1 VRVPDHVTYS
11 PIVDRPRL
19 EWPGGARVALWV
31 VPNVEFYEYEPP
43 PNPYRSAWPRVPY
56 VKGYAWRDYGN
67 RVGFWRMLEVFD
79 HYGIPATVSLN
90 IAVLDHFPEIT
101 EAMVSRGWELM
112 SHGLYNTRYL
122 FGLDIEQEREL
133 IQDTIETL
141 RRHTGKE
148 LKGMFGPAASITPNT
163 MELMAE
169 AGLIYTA
176 DWYLDDQPFPV
187 NVMSGKLVCVPYTW
201 ELNDGLWMTEGYGK
215 GMGTQEADVF
225 LQMCKDQFDVLYEEG
240 TESGR
245 VMCIAL
251 HTSIFGAPHRVRYLN
266 EAIGYILSHDGVW
279 ATTADRIAEHY
290 LEHGYDAVAARLG
303 ASRGTAR

>member
-1 VRVPDHVTYS
+1 MAAPDYVTYS

-31 VPNVEFYEYEPP
+31 VPNVEFYEYKPP
-43 PNPYRSAWPRVPY
+43 ANPHRRAWPRIPY

-79 HYGIPATVSLN
+79 HYDLPATVSLN
-90 IAVLDHFPEIT
+90 MAVLDHFPEIG

-122 FGLDIEQEREL
+122 FGLEVEQEREL

-141 RRHTGKE
+141 RRQTGKA

-169 AGLIYTA
+169 AGLVYTA
-176 DWYLDDQPFPV
+176 DWYLDDQPFPI
-187 NVMSGKLVCVPYTW
+187 NVRSGRLVCVPYTW

-215 GMGTQEADVF
+215 GMGTLEADVF
-225 LQMCKDQFDVLYEEG
+225 GQMCKDQFDVLYEEG
-240 TESGR
+240 AESGR

-251 HTSIFGAPHRVRYLN
+251 HTSIFGAPHRVRYLD

-290 LEHGYDAVAARLG
+290 LEHAYDEMAAHLVAPRQG
-303 ASRGTAR
+303 R